1 MKNLDKAIKLALF
14 GTLVGVSGLAAGA
27 DYEGTE
33 MSWSDVI
40 SDNCRLLQVDVR
52 FDGDSEKC
60 LEMEDDDF
68 EYSEGRAW
76 DLDEDA
82 EAFFATYERD
92 VYGALTGTMSCDTDA
107 YGLSGRERA
116 SADDAWIGELDG
128 STDWDLLKF
137 DAKWTDA
144 AKGNSKRGHPGN
156 KGYEDT
162 IEVSF
167 TDMGEDFSCD

>member
-33 MSWSDVI
+33 NSWSHVI

-60 LEMEDDDF
+60 LEMDDDDF
-68 EYSEGRAW
+68 EFDGGNRAW
-76 DLDEDA
+76 DLDDDA

-92 VYGALTGTMSCDTDA
+92 VYGVLTGTMSCDTDA
-107 YGLSGRERA
+107 YGLSGKDRA
-116 SADDAWIGELDG
+116 SADGAWIGALES

-137 DAKWTDA
+137 DANPCVTDA
-144 AKGNSKRGHPGN
+144 
-156 KGYEDT
+156 
-162 IEVSF
+162 
-167 TDMGEDFSCD
+167 